1 MEPSEYLSAIR
12 DQGRALLAAVGTTPD
27 ARIEH
32 CPDWDGNDL
41 ADHMGNVWGFMAAQV
56 SAGSTERPAR
66 PDPDDTSTPDQILDS
81 LLEILTGTDPTA
93 PAWNWCPEEG
103 RTVAWIQRR
112 MAHETA
118 VHRWDAQN
126 ATGDAEPLDA
136 DLAMDGIAEALEVA
150 WGSRLRGP
158 VPDYPEGSLHLHRTD
173 GDGEWMVRTV
183 DGVLQVTR
191 EHGKGDVAVR
201 GTASDLNL
209 FMWNRLRPGLEYFGD
224 TAVVEAWA
232 AIAP

>member
-1 MEPSEYLSAIR
+1 M
-12 DQGRALLAAVGTTPD
+12 
-27 ARIEH
+27 
-32 CPDWDGNDL
+32 
-41 ADHMGNVWGFMAAQV
+41 
-56 SAGSTERPAR
+56 
-66 PDPDDTSTPDQILDS
+66 
-81 LLEILTGTDPTA
+81 
-93 PAWNWCPEEG
+93 
-103 RTVAWIQRR
+103 
-112 MAHETA
+112 
-118 VHRWDAQN
+118 
-126 ATGDAEPLDA
+126 
-136 DLAMDGIAEALEVA
+136 A